1 MFVFSYSF
9 CLKFKLPCIHFYLS
23 IPLAEW
29 RYMLVKPKVALLTG
43 LILNSRNT
51 FQPPYEKIN
60 LEFIYA
66 FGISFVA
73 NNNPSDFNCFYLNKN
88 NGNGM
93 WLLDILYFKSKQIKF
108 SKFVK
113 FNTVWFMNYGLKVDK
128 FLLHTRFLCAI
139 CWSKNLE

>member
-43 LILNSRNT
+43 LILNSRNA
-51 FQPPYEKIN
+51 FQHPYRKIN

-108 SKFVK
+108 LKFVK

-128 FLLHTRFLCAI
+128 FSLHKIFVCHLL
-139 CWSKNLE
+139 K